1 MPAIAIT
8 GTIGS
13 GKSLALS
20 LLGEFLKSPIYN
32 ADLENRKL
40 LDTDTEVRRLIRSVF
55 GDSCFDSSG
64 NPDRKYLFE
73 LITTDHSAKT
83 ILEDILHPRLEN
95 VWKPLAQK
103 AKGTKSHFFIAEIPL
118 LYEKDLEHFFDR
130 SILIACSD
138 SVRKERLKHSRQL
151 SSQETSAWL
160 KNQTPQD
167 QKINLADHL
176 LWNDAET
183 NALELQ
189 ILQVLPIL
197 KNL

>member
-40 LDTDTEVRRLIRSVF
+40 LDTDTEVRGLIRSAF

-83 ILEDILHPRLEN
+83 MLEDILHPRLEN

-176 LWNDAET
+176 LWNDTET

-189 ILQVLPIL
+189 IRQVLPIL
-197 KNL
+197 KN